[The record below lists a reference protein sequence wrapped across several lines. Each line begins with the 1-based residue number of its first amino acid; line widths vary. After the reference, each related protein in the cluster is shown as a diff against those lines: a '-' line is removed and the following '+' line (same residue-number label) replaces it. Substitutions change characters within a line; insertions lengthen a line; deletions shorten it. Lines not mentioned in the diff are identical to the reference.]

1 MSASEATYWLR
12 EFFGESLEPIQAHR
26 FGSHTCKTTL
36 LTWAGRCV
44 TVAFSPTE
52 RRLLGHHLEP
62 NMKSILTYSR
72 ESYTALYSKVL
83 MMFRCMRSGEYDP
96 DLPAIDRVVQL
107 SDVSNQTQMQ
117 TNLLMLRTI
126 QILSPVLRQTVDRQV
141 KRCTGQ
147 W

>member
-1 MSASEATYWLR
+1 
-12 EFFGESLEPIQAHR
+12 
-26 FGSHTCKTTL
+26 
-36 LTWAGRCV
+36 
-44 TVAFSPTE
+44 
-52 RRLLGHHLEP
+52 
-62 NMKSILTYSR
+62 MKSILTYSR

-83 MMFRCMRSGEYDP
+83 MMFRCMRSGENHP